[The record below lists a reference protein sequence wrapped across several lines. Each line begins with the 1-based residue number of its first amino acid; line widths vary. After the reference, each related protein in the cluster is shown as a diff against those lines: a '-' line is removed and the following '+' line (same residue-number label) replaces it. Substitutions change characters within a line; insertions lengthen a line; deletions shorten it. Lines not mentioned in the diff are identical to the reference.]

1 MSTLNDVANT
11 LVSLV
16 ITAHNNPSVVPEIV
30 QLSPRIK
37 TTT

>member
-1 MSTLNDVANT
+1 M

-16 ITAHNNPSVVPEIV
+16 ISAHANPTVVPEIV

-37 TTT
+37 TARASG